1 MTNNLDFSVNKK
13 KIVVGLSGGIDSSVA
28 ALLLVEQGY
37 EVIGA
42 TLRIWGEGEYLH
54 GEWHDRSCCKT
65 GLARYA
71 AEQLKIPYYI
81 WDAHKE
87 FKECVVDDFCKE
99 YAKGR
104 TPNPCTKCN
113 EKIKFSLLREKA
125 LGIGADYI
133 ATGHYARVSYDQ
145 SRNRYF
151 LKKGLDPHK
160 DQSYFL
166 HRLTQDQLSGIIFPV
181 GNYTKS
187 EVTKIA
193 ESLDLPVS
201 EMRESQE
208 VCFVTHEGY
217 REFIRERVPTAI
229 NTGHFVSSTGT
240 VLGEHDGIPFY
251 TIGQRR
257 GLKISAGERLYVLN
271 IDAQKNE
278 VVLGSEKE
286 LFAKGLIATDI
297 HIISGEQLKEGELY
311 YTKIRYRSEA
321 VKAMVIPV
329 GEGRTKVLFEEPQR
343 AVTPGQSVV
352 FYDNDV
358 LVGGGI
364 IEKSL

>member
-1 MTNNLDFSVNKK
+1 MNKK
-13 KIVVGLSGGIDSSVA
+13 KVVVGLSGGIDSSVA

-42 TLRIWGEGEYLH
+42 TLRIWGEEDYLE

-65 GLARYA
+65 GLARFA

-87 FKECVVDDFCKE
+87 FKECVVDDFCNE
-99 YAKGR
+99 YSKGR

-113 EKIKFSLLREKA
+113 EKIKFALLREKA
-125 LGIGADYI
+125 RSIGADYV
-133 ATGHYARVSYDQ
+133 ATGHYARVCHDQ
-145 SRNRYF
+145 YRNRYV
-151 LKKGLDPHK
+151 LKKGLDQHK

-166 HRLTQDQLSGIIFPV
+166 YRLTQDQLSGIIFPLAD
-181 GNYTKS
+181 YTKS

-193 ESLDLPVS
+193 ESLDLPVT

-217 REFIRERVPTAI
+217 REFIKEHVTTAI
-229 NTGHFVSSTGT
+229 NTGHFVSATGA

-257 GLKISAGERLYVLN
+257 GLKISVGERLYVLN

-278 VVLGSEKE
+278 VVLGSEQE
-286 LFAKGLIATDI
+286 LFAKGLIAADI
-297 HIISGEQLKEGELY
+297 HVISGEPLNEGDIY
-311 YTKIRYRSEA
+311 YTKIRYRSKA

-329 GEGRTKVLFEEPQR
+329 GEGRIKVIFEEPQR
-343 AVTPGQSVV
+343 AITPGQSVV

>member
-1 MTNNLDFSVNKK
+1 MNKK
-13 KIVVGLSGGIDSSVA
+13 KVVVGLSGGIDSSVA

-42 TLRIWGEGEYLH
+42 TLRIWEEGEYLD

-65 GLARYA
+65 GLARFA

-81 WDAHKE
+81 WDAYKE
-87 FKECVVDDFCKE
+87 FKECVVDDFCNE
-99 YAKGR
+99 YSKGR

-125 LGIGADYI
+125 LSIGAEYI
-133 ATGHYARVSYDQ
+133 ATGHYARVCHDQ
-145 SRNRYF
+145 DRNRYI
-151 LKKGLDPHK
+151 LKKGLDQNK

-166 HRLTQDQLSGIIFPV
+166 YRLTQDQLSGIIFPLAD
-181 GNYTKS
+181 YTKS

-193 ESLDLPVS
+193 ESLDLPVT

-217 REFIRERVPTAI
+217 REFIKEHVPTAI
-229 NTGHFVSSTGT
+229 KTGKFVSATGS

-278 VVLGSEKE
+278 VVLGREQE

-297 HIISGEQLKEGELY
+297 HEISGEPLKEGDIY
-311 YTKIRYRSEA
+311 YTKIRYRSKA

-329 GEGRTKVLFEEPQR
+329 GEGRIKVIFEEPQR
-343 AVTPGQSVV
+343 AITPGQSVV

-364 IEKSL
+364 IEESL

>member
-1 MTNNLDFSVNKK
+1 VNRKK
-13 KIVVGLSGGIDSSVA
+13 VVVGLSGGIDSSVA

-42 TLRIWGEGEYLH
+42 TLRIWGEEDYLD

-87 FKECVVDDFCKE
+87 FKECVVDDFCNE
-99 YAKGR
+99 YTKGR

-133 ATGHYARVSYDQ
+133 ATGHYARISFDHD
-145 SRNRYF
+145 RNKYL

-166 HRLTQDQLSGIIFPV
+166 HRLTQDQLSGIKFPV
-181 GNYTKS
+181 GDYTKA

-217 REFIRERVPTAI
+217 REFIRERVPDAI
-229 NTGHFVSSTGT
+229 NTGRFVSTTGA

-257 GLKISAGERLYVLN
+257 GLKVSAGERLYVLN
-271 IDAQKNE
+271 IDAKKNE
-278 VVLGSEKE
+278 VVLGSEQE
-286 LFAKGLIATDI
+286 LFANGLIATDI
-297 HIISGEQLKEGELY
+297 HVISGETLNEGELY
-311 YTKIRYRSEA
+311 FAKIRYRSEG
-321 VKAMVIPV
+321 VKAMVVPI
-329 GEGRTKVLFEEPQR
+329 GEGRIKVLFEEPQR

-358 LVGGGI
+358 VVGGGI
-364 IEKSL
+364 IEKSV

>member
-1 MTNNLDFSVNKK
+1 MSRKK
-13 KIVVGLSGGIDSSVA
+13 VVVGLSGGIDSSVA
-28 ALLLVEQGY
+28 ALLLIEQGY

-42 TLRIWGEGEYLH
+42 TLRIWEEGAYLD

-87 FKECVVDDFCKE
+87 FKECVVDDFCNE

-133 ATGHYARVSYDQ
+133 ATGHYARICYDQ
-145 SRNRYF
+145 SRNRYL
-151 LKKGLDPHK
+151 LKKGLDHHK

-166 HRLTQDQLSGIIFPV
+166 HRLTQEQLSGIIFPV

-187 EVTKIA
+187 GVTKIA

-217 REFIRERVPTAI
+217 REFIREHVPDSI
-229 NTGHFVSSTGT
+229 NAGHFVSSSGT
-240 VLGEHDGIPFY
+240 VLGEHEGIPFY

-278 VVLGSEKE
+278 VILGSGQE
-286 LFAKGLIATDI
+286 LFASGLIAADM
-297 HIISGEQLKEGELY
+297 HVISGEPLKEGELY

-321 VKAMVIPV
+321 VKAMVIPF
-329 GEGRTKVLFEEPQR
+329 GEGRIKVLFEEPQR

-352 FYDNDV
+352 FFSDDV
-358 LVGGGI
+358 VIGGGI
-364 IEKSL
+364 IEKSIG

>member
-1 MTNNLDFSVNKK
+1 MSRKK
-13 KIVVGLSGGIDSSVA
+13 VVVGLSGGIDSSVA

-42 TLRIWGEGEYLH
+42 TLRIWGDGEYLD

-71 AEQLKIPYYI
+71 AEQLKIPYHI

-87 FKECVVDDFCKE
+87 FKEYVVDDFCRE
-99 YAKGR
+99 YTTGR
-104 TPNPCTKCN
+104 TPNPCTRCN
-113 EKIKFSLLREKA
+113 EKIKFSLMLEKA
-125 LGIGADYI
+125 RSIGADFI

-145 SRNRYF
+145 TRNRYN
-151 LKKGLDPHK
+151 LKKGLDLHK

-166 HRLTQDQLSGIIFPV
+166 YRLTQDQLSNIIFPV
-181 GNYTKS
+181 GGYTKK
-187 EVTKIA
+187 EVIRKA

-217 REFIRERVPTAI
+217 REFIREHTPTAI
-229 NTGHFVSSTGT
+229 NTGIFVSSSGT

-257 GLKISAGERLYVLN
+257 GLKISAGERLYVIN

-278 VVLGSEKE
+278 VVLGSEQE
-286 LFAKGLIATDI
+286 LFAGGLVASDI
-297 HIISGEQLKEGELY
+297 HMISGELPDEGKLY
-311 YTKIRYRSEA
+311 YTKIRYRSQA
-321 VKAMVIPV
+321 VKAVISP
-329 GEGRTKVLFEEPQR
+329 EGKDHLKVIFEKPQR

-352 FYDNDV
+352 FYDGDL

-364 IEKSL
+364 IEKGI

>member
-1 MTNNLDFSVNKK
+1 MSRKK
-13 KIVVGLSGGIDSSVA
+13 VVVGLSGGIDSSVA

-42 TLRIWGEGEYLH
+42 TLRIWGDGEYLD

-87 FKECVVDDFCKE
+87 FKEYVVDEFCRE
-99 YAKGR
+99 YAEGR
-104 TPNPCTKCN
+104 TPNPCTRCN
-113 EKIKFSLLREKA
+113 EKIKFSLMFEKA
-125 LGIGADYI
+125 RSIGADFI

-145 SRNRYF
+145 TRNRYN
-151 LKKGLDPHK
+151 LTKGLDPHK

-166 HRLTQDQLSGIIFPV
+166 YRLTQDQLSNIIFPV
-181 GNYTKS
+181 GGYTKK
-187 EVTKIA
+187 EVISKA

-217 REFIRERVPTAI
+217 REFIREHTSTAI
-229 NTGHFVSSTGT
+229 NTGHFVSSSGT

-257 GLKISAGERLYVLN
+257 GLKISAGERLYVIN

-278 VVLGSEKE
+278 VVLGTEQE
-286 LFAKGLIATDI
+286 LFAGGLVASDI
-297 HIISGEQLKEGELY
+297 HMISGELPDQGKLY
-311 YTKIRYRSEA
+311 YTKIRYRSQA
-321 VKAMVIPV
+321 VKAMITPE
-329 GEGRTKVLFEEPQR
+329 GEGHIKVVFEDPQR

-352 FYDNDV
+352 FYDGDL

-364 IEKSL
+364 IKKGI

>member
-1 MTNNLDFSVNKK
+1 MNRKK
-13 KIVVGLSGGIDSSVA
+13 VVVGLSGGIDSSVA

-37 EVIGA
+37 DVIGA
-42 TLRIWGEGEYLH
+42 TLRIWGEDEYLD
-54 GEWHDRSCCKT
+54 GDWHDRSCCKT
-65 GLARYA
+65 GLARFA

-87 FKECVVDDFCKE
+87 FKEYVIDDFCSE
-99 YAKGR
+99 YAGGR

-113 EKIKFSLLREKA
+113 EKIKFALLREKA
-125 LGIGADYI
+125 FDIGADYI

-145 SRNRYF
+145 GRNRYI
-151 LKKGLDPHK
+151 LKQGMDPKK

-166 HRLTQDQLSGIIFPV
+166 YRLTQDQLSGIIFPV
-181 GNYTKS
+181 GDYLKD
-187 EVTKIA
+187 EVIQIA

-217 REFIRERVPTAI
+217 REFIREHVPTAV
-229 NTGHFVSSTGT
+229 NTGRFVSAAGA

-286 LFAKGLIATDI
+286 LFSTGLIASDL
-297 HIISGEQLKEGELY
+297 HAISGEALKEGELY
-311 YTKIRYRSEA
+311 NTKIRYRSEA
-321 VKAMVIPV
+321 VRAMIIPV
-329 GEGRTKVLFEEPQR
+329 GEGRIKVLFEEPQR

-352 FYDNDV
+352 FYHGEE

-364 IEKSL
+364 IEKGI